1 MDGSDA
7 DTELV
12 PSESSFPI
20 DGLAIANVPVAGN
33 SVSSMPRPNFPPV
46 PMHNLPPN
54 INVMLQRINQLGVAD
69 SELAQLQCAQQINTI
84 SMNTGTPIAVV
95 EQLAETAHR
104 TRVEEVEA
112 TMNSHYSN
120 EIRRIEVDAARTTSN
135 YEARCISEMSAL
147 RGGGSLVTAIF
158 GRL

>member
-12 PSESSFPI
+12 PSEQAFPV
-20 DGLAIANVPVAGN
+20 DGLSIANIPMAGH
-33 SVSSMPRPNFPPV
+33 SVSSMPRPNFPQV
-46 PMHNLPPN
+46 PMQNLLPN
-54 INVMLQRINQLGVAD
+54 TNAMLQRVNQFGVAGT
-69 SELAQLQCAQQINTI
+69 ELARLQFAQQINTI

-104 TRVEEVEA
+104 TRVKEVEA

-120 EIRRIEVDAARTTSN
+120 EIRRIEVGAVSFRDCT
-135 YEARCISEMSAL
+135 L
-147 RGGGSLVTAIF
+147 
-158 GRL
+158 